1 MLKLIHSLS
10 HALHERFFIVMLMVY
25 AVASI
30 VPQLGLWIR
39 DVHVATFAMPA
50 QFGVGNVSI
59 SLPLLMLS
67 FLLFTAGLSLNVR
80 EALDMFKHPKL
91 LLCGLVLN
99 LTLPIVFTFVVSLTM
114 GVWHNP
120 DEVQNIL
127 VGLALIASM
136 PIAAS
141 STAWTQKSNGN
152 LALSLGLVAFS
163 TLLSP
168 LTTPIGLHAIG
179 FVAVGDYAEDLHEL
193 AQQGTGMFL
202 LLTVLLPTLLGVGT
216 RVVLGAER
224 VSRWKENIRAANL
237 VNLLLLN
244 YSNASVVLPQ
254 TFANPDWDFLAL
266 TLVIAAALCG
276 MAFYAGWL
284 VPRLLHSG
292 APEQTSMMFGLGMN
306 NNGTGLV
313 LASMAL
319 ADHPTV
325 MLPIIFYNI
334 MQQIIAGIVDWKV
347 LRKSS
352 SSSQQ

>member
-1 MLKLIHSLS
+1 ML
-10 HALHERFFIVMLMVY
+10 AVY
-25 AVASI
+25 ALAS
-30 VPQLGLWIR
+30 VLPQLGLWIR
-39 DVHVATFAMPA
+39 DVHFTTFQVLP
-50 QFGVGNVSI
+50 QLGGGNITV
-59 SLPLLMLS
+59 SLPLVMLS
-67 FLLFTAGLSLNVR
+67 LLLFVAGLSLNAR
-80 EALDMFKHPKL
+80 EVVDIFKHPTL
-91 LLCGLVLN
+91 LLCGLGLN
-99 LTLPIVFTFVVSLTM
+99 LVLPVAFTFAVSHTM
-114 GVWHNP
+114 SVWHNP

-168 LTTPIGLHAIG
+168 LTTPVGLHAIG

-193 AQQGTGMFL
+193 AQQGTGAFL
-202 LLTVLLPTLLGVGT
+202 MLTVLLPTLLGVGT
-216 RVVLGAER
+216 RLVLGAER
-224 VSRWKENIRAANL
+224 VSRWKESIRAANL

-254 TFANPDWDFLAL
+254 TFRQPDWDFFAL
-266 TLVIAAALCG
+266 TLAIAAVLCG
-276 MAFYAGWL
+276 VAFWAGWF
-284 VPRLLHSG
+284 VPRLLGAG
-292 APEQTSMMFGLGMN
+292 APEQVSMMFGLGMN

-319 ADHPTV
+319 ADHPMV

-347 LRKSS
+347 LRKTALQAAPHEIAHS
-352 SSSQQ
+352 

>member
-1 MLKLIHSLS
+1 MLKRLQHLTLS
-10 HALHERFFIVMLMVY
+10 AFHVLHERFFLVMLAVY
-25 AVASI
+25 AIAS
-30 VPQLGLWIR
+30 VLPHLGLWIR
-39 DVHVATFAMPA
+39 DVHLASVP
-50 QFGVGNVSI
+50 QFGGGSIVI
-59 SLPLLMLS
+59 SLPLAMLS
-67 FLLFTAGLSLNVR
+67 LLLFTAGLSLNIR
-80 EALDMFKHPKL
+80 EAVDIFKHPAL
-91 LLCGLVLN
+91 LLCGLALN
-99 LTLPIVFTFVVSLTM
+99 LLLPIAFTFAVSQTM
-114 GVWHNP
+114 SVWH
-120 DEVQNIL
+120 DSEEVQNIL

-179 FVAVGDYAEDLHEL
+179 FVAVGDFAEDLHEL
-193 AQQGTGMFL
+193 AEQGTGMFL
-202 LLTVLLPTLLGVGT
+202 AVSVLLPTLLGIGV
-216 RVVLGAER
+216 RLLFGAER
-224 VSRWKENIRAANL
+224 VTRHKEIIRAANL

-254 TFANPDWDFLAL
+254 TFANPDWDFLAV
-266 TLVIAAALCG
+266 TLLIAATLCG
-276 MAFYAGWL
+276 IAFCAGWFM
-284 VPRLLHSG
+284 PRFVRSG
-292 APEQTSMMFGLGMN
+292 GLSEQVSMMFGLGMN

-334 MQQIIAGIVDWKV
+334 VQQIIAGVVDWRV
-347 LRKSS
+347 LRNLRKG
-352 SSSQQ
+352 